1 MVAGQSPLK
10 ANKTV
15 QRTEASQL
23 AQRQIEPQKRL
34 APIADLCV
42 KHRMHI
48 TRFFLTIGAFVALL
62 AAGCART
69 ASKPRM
75 AEQDVVRV
83 AKSEMFAR
91 FSDSVAAHE
100 PYHAE

>member
-1 MVAGQSPLK
+1 
-10 ANKTV
+10 
-15 QRTEASQL
+15 
-23 AQRQIEPQKRL
+23 
-34 APIADLCV
+34 
-42 KHRMHI
+42 MHI

-100 PYHAE
+100 PYHAEFRDGTWSVSGTVSAGVRGGGAPEATVRDSDGKVTDVHLSR